1 MQDEETG
8 RVTVAVRGMH
18 CASCVAKVEG
28 ALRGVPGVRDATV
41 NLATERATVL
51 FDSTAPGMPA
61 LRRAGGAARHQN
73 PGPPPA
79 APPPPAE
86 RARAAQEAAGGGA
99 PPPPGVV
106 GAPRS

>member
-51 FDSTAPGMPA
+51 FDSTATGMPA
-61 LRRAGGAARHQN
+61 LRRAVAAARHDI

-79 APPPPAE
+79 ATPARVE
-86 RARAAQEAAGGGA
+86 PAREARPAAEPRAL
-99 PPPPGVV
+99 PT
-106 GAPRS
+106 

>member
-1 MQDEETG
+1 MRDEETG

-61 LRRAGGAARHQN
+61 LRRAGAGAGPEI
-73 PGPPPA
+73 PGPPP
-79 APPPPAE
+79 PPPPPPPG
-86 RARAAQEAAGGGA
+86 RAPGAREAGGGA
-99 PPPPGVV
+99 
-106 GAPRS
+106 AP